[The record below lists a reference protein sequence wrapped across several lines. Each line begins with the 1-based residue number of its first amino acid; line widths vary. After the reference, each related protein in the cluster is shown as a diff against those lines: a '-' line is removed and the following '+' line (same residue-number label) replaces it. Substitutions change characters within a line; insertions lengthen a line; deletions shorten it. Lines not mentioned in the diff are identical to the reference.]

1 MKLFYSPLRVRGSR
15 SKNKGYR
22 GESLSQTK
30 KLTRRKGGWGVEI
43 KADARIDSFYGF
55 LVARLEETE
64 KAQIVIVPR

>member
-1 MKLFYSPLRVRGSR
+1 
-15 SKNKGYR
+15 
-22 GESLSQTK
+22 
-30 KLTRRKGGWGVEI
+30 VEI